1 MDPAPCC
8 KDFPYQNILLL
19 YMSLTKKYSA
29 QEITAHSLNRL
40 KISSAVKKKKKMN
53 AKHSRIQLWKAQA
66 TVKIVPSFSSS
77 TV

>member
-8 KDFPYQNILLL
+8 KDFPYQKVLLL

-40 KISSAVKKKKKMN
+40 KISSAVKKKKK
-53 AKHSRIQLWKAQA
+53 K
-66 TVKIVPSFSSS
+66 
-77 TV
+77 